1 MILKIVVSLKKIT
14 KRRLSF
20 NKNLAFL
27 PTPILRLIRNES
39 LMSSFILYST
49 LYVNVYRS
57 KKQNDTFNMKYNYL
71 VFLIFLL
78 FAQNIQA
85 QQSDEQAKI
94 LISEQAKSEV
104 LGSLFQKLND
114 YYVFPE
120 VAVKV
125 ENTLKHAKRK
135 ATI

>member
-1 MILKIVVSLKKIT
+1 M
-14 KRRLSF
+14 F
-20 NKNLAFL
+20 
-27 PTPILRLIRNES
+27 
-39 LMSSFILYST
+39 
-49 LYVNVYRS
+49 
-57 KKQNDTFNMKYNYL
+57 
-71 VFLIFLL
+71 FLIFLL